1 MLPSLETPMDLRE
14 TIGYAARQ
22 RRIAL
27 GLTQAE
33 LSQRSGV
40 PLGTL
45 KRFERLGEV
54 SLSSLLAL
62 AEAMDAL
69 EAFHRLFP
77 LPEARPLDEIE
88 HQAKS
93 PVRTRARSRRWAEG
107 AC

>member
-1 MLPSLETPMDLRE
+1 MLPGFDTPSDLRE
-14 TIGYAARQ
+14 TIRNAARQ

-40 PLGTL
+40 PLGSL

-54 SLSSLLAL
+54 SLASLLTL

-69 EAFHRLFP
+69 EAFHGLFP
-77 LPEARPLDEIE
+77 LPEARTLDEIE
-88 HQAKS
+88 RQAKP
-93 PVRTRARSRRWAEG
+93 PVRVRARSRR
-107 AC
+107 

>member
-1 MLPSLETPMDLRE
+1 MNKAPMLPVLDTATDLRE
-14 TIGYAARQ
+14 TIRMAARQ

-27 GLTQAE
+27 GITQVE

-62 AEAMDAL
+62 AEAIDAL
-69 EAFHRLFP
+69 EAFHGLFP
-77 LPEARPLDEIE
+77 LPEARTLDEVE
-88 HQAKS
+88 RQAKP
-93 PVRTRARSRRWAEG
+93 PVRVRARTSR
-107 AC
+107 